1 MVLDRA
7 IRLLEIADA
16 YDMRIWLAIGGCLE
30 GAAQTQLGQVELGL
44 AAVRAGVSAY
54 ADLRSPPIFW
64 PMLQF
69 LDAGASGA
77 AGRPDAGLVS
87 IERAIALVGGS
98 GPASG
103 FMLLPEFELL
113 RGDLLAAL
121 DRREEAVAAHRTAL
135 EAARRLGVSMSA
147 LRALTRLAASTEGDE
162 RTTMLDGLRAARA
175 GVHEGAQTADLRE
188 AHAVLAAA
196 R

>member
-1 MVLDRA
+1 MVQRSED
-7 IRLLEIADA
+7 
-16 YDMRIWLAIGGCLE
+16 
-30 GAAQTQLGQVELGL
+30 QVALT
-44 AAVRAGVSAY
+44 
-54 ADLRSPPIFW
+54 RS
-64 PMLQF
+64 
-69 LDAGASGA
+69 
-77 AGRPDAGLVS
+77 
-87 IERAIALVGGS
+87 
-98 GPASG
+98 
-103 FMLLPEFELL
+103 
-113 RGDLLAAL
+113 
-121 DRREEAVAAHRTAL
+121 AL